1 MLQDRANIE
10 VIRYGNDV
18 PETRRDFLLDRINA
32 IISEHWTTTRLVW
45 SRSISPFYHHFGIAL
60 LYHGAQIVGYAIYRR
75 LLVGATLVIYRA
87 GAGVS
92 ASCERQGVYHS
103 MTRAIF
109 AAEWPSDDEIYYS
122 WRTRNP
128 AIWIA
133 NTKFCRAVTPTP
145 VRDDAEHHRLLQDVA
160 RELVKEMYPDT
171 PLELP
176 SMVMRHVYDHMTY
189 RKSPRHSTRADV
201 NQWFDCVIPDPAD
214 AILSVGIVTRSAA
227 LGD

>member
-1 MLQDRANIE
+1 M
-10 VIRYGNDV
+10 
-18 PETRRDFLLDRINA
+18 
-32 IISEHWTTTRLVW
+32 
-45 SRSISPFYHHFGIAL
+45 
-60 LYHGAQIVGYAIYRR
+60 GYAIYRR

-109 AAEWPSDDEIYYS
+109 AAEWPSKDEIYYS

-145 VRDDAEHHRLLQDVA
+145 VRDSAEHHHLLQDVA
-160 RELVKEMYPDT
+160 MELVKEMYPDT

-176 SMVMRHVYDHMTY
+176 SMVMRHVYDHIPIANRRGISHGQTSTSGSIAPFPI
-189 RKSPRHSTRADV
+189 RRTRFSVWASSPIGCA
-201 NQWFDCVIPDPAD
+201 
-214 AILSVGIVTRSAA
+214 G
-227 LGD
+227 